1 MAVNCINILIWFV
14 NFLFGTDLT
23 YDLTVVRKI
32 VTNKLC
38 IENIESLVNMSPAF
52 IRGVLK
58 SYRKET
64 NLGGLDIIIF
74 HLAMPLKDTSIL
86 EH

>member
-23 YDLTVVRKI
+23 YDLTVVRI

-38 IENIESLVNMSPAF
+38 IENIESPVNMSPAF

-58 SYRKET
+58 SYHKET
-64 NLGGLDIIIF
+64 NLRGLDIIIF